1 MLDLVQV
8 TAPAT
13 EPVDLDQVKLHL
25 HVDDNDQDG
34 LIEAY
39 IASATAYL
47 DGPAGILGRA
57 MVRQSWKLYLDRFPW
72 ASAHVHALMT
82 RLGHGR
88 HLLHRA
94 AIRLP
99 LPPLISVDEITYVDT
114 SGVQQT
120 LDPAQYIVRDGEI
133 AAVEPVYGTSWPSA
147 RCQARA
153 VSVTFTCG
161 YGDATDVPKPLQAA
175 ILLQTGDLFETR
187 ETQLIA
193 ERAASAESDTFRRL
207 VAPYRIAR
215 T

>member
-13 EPVDLDQVKLHL
+13 DPIMLNEVKHHL
-25 HVDDNDQDG
+25 RYEDDDQDD

-39 IASATAYL
+39 LASATAYL

-57 MVRQSWKLYLDRFPW
+57 LVQQSWKLYLDRFPW
-72 ASAHVHALMT
+72 ASTHVHNLLG
-82 RLGHGR
+82 RLGHHHR
-88 HLLHRA
+88 LHRA

-99 LPPLISVDEITYVDT
+99 LPPLMSVDEIAYVDT
-114 SGVQQT
+114 LGVQQT
-120 LDPAQYIVRDGEI
+120 LDPAKYTVRDGEI
-133 AAVEPVYGTSWPSA
+133 AAVEPAYGCSWPSV

-161 YGDATDVPKPLQAA
+161 YGDADAVPKPLQAA
-175 ILLQTGDLFETR
+175 ILLQTADLFETR

-193 ERAASAESDTFRRL
+193 DRAASAESDTFRRL